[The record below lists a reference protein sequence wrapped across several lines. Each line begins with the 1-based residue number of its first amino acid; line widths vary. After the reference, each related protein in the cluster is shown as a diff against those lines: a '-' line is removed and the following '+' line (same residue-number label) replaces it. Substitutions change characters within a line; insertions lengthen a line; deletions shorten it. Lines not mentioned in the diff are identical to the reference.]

1 MHNMGVKE
9 KIELLRNELHGH
21 NRKYYIEDAPV
32 ISDYEFDMLLK
43 ELEILE
49 AAHPEFEDPNSPSVR
64 VGGGITKSFS
74 TVQHRYPMLSLSNS
88 YSLEEIQEWI
98 TRVQKSAPKATFVC
112 ELKYDGV
119 AIGIRYQDG
128 VLSQAV
134 TRGDGTQGDDITA
147 NVRTIRSIPL
157 KLIGEYPKDFEIRGE
172 IVMPHA
178 AFNSLNDK
186 RTAAGMPTFANPRNC
201 ASGTLK
207 LQDSSEVATR
217 GLDAYLY
224 YVLPEGV
231 VSPSHAGA
239 IRAAGNMGFKVPLEK
254 NRFIE
259 ECATI
264 DQIMDFIEYWD
275 SARNDLPFDIDGIVI
290 KVDSYSAQ
298 QELGFTAKS
307 PRWATAYKFKAERL
321 STTLNEVTYQVGRT
335 GAITPVANLEP
346 VWLGGTTVKRA
357 SLHNSDQIEL
367 LDLYRGDSVFV
378 EKGGEIIPKVVG
390 VDLDKRPSQ
399 ATAIVFIKNCPECD
413 SELVRKEGE
422 AQHYC
427 LNASSCPP
435 QLSGRIEHY
444 ISRKAMDIAGM
455 GSETVQLLVK
465 KGLIRHPGDLYSL
478 TFDQLIALDGFKEK
492 SVQNILDG
500 VAQSK
505 EVPFERVLF
514 GLGIRHVGAT
524 VAKKLAKHFGS
535 MYALAQANIED
546 ITAVESMGEVIAREV
561 HRYFRSEENALVL
574 DALVEAGVQ
583 LESELVEE
591 NAIESP
597 ITGAK
602 IVVSGVFERFSRNEL
617 KETIEKLGA
626 QNVGSISG
634 KTTYVVA
641 GEGMGPSKLKKAQ
654 SLGVPILSEDEF
666 IDLIGY

>member
-1 MHNMGVKE
+1 MGIKE
-9 KIELLRNELHGH
+9 KIEILRNQLHEH
-21 NRKYYIEDAPV
+21 NRRYYIDDAPV

-43 ELEILE
+43 ELESLE
-49 AAHPEFEDPNSPSVR
+49 GAHPEYNDPNSPSVR
-64 VGGGITKSFS
+64 VGGGITKSFN
-74 TVQHRYPMLSLSNS
+74 TVQHRYSMLSLSNS

-98 TRVQKSAPKATFVC
+98 TRVQKSAPEATFVC

-119 AIGIRYQDG
+119 AIGIRYENG
-128 VLSQAV
+128 VLVQAV
-134 TRGDGTQGDDITA
+134 TRGDGTQGDDITS

-157 KLIGEYPKDFEIRGE
+157 KLTGECPEDFEIRGE

-186 RTAAGMPTFANPRNC
+186 RIAAGMPTFANPRNC

-207 LQDSSEVATR
+207 LQDSSEVASR

-231 VSPSHAGA
+231 VNPSHAGA
-239 IRAAGNMGFKVPLEK
+239 IRVAGDMGFKVPLEK

-259 ECATI
+259 ECESI
-264 DQIMDFIEYWD
+264 DQIMDFIHHWD
-275 SARNDLPFDIDGIVI
+275 TVRKDLPFDIDGIVI
-290 KVDSYSAQ
+290 KVDSYAAQ

-307 PRWATAYKFKAERL
+307 PRWATAYKFKAERV
-321 STTLNEVTYQVGRT
+321 STVLNEVTYQVGRT

-367 LDLYRGDSVFV
+367 LNLYLGDSVFV

-390 VDLDKRPSQ
+390 VDVDKR
-399 ATAIVFIKNCPECD
+399 ATDAEKVIFIEECPKC
-413 SELVRKEGE
+413 STALVRKEGE

-427 LNASSCPP
+427 PNTDSCPP
-435 QLSGRIEHY
+435 QVSGRIEHY

-455 GSETVQLLVK
+455 GSETVQLFVE
-465 KGLIRHPGDLYSL
+465 KGLISHPGDLYSL
-478 TFDQLIALDGFKEK
+478 TFDELIELEGFKEK
-492 SVQNILDG
+492 SVQNILEG
-500 VAQSK
+500 ILQSK

-535 MYALAQANIED
+535 MFALAEASIED
-546 ITAVESMGEVIAREV
+546 ITAVDSMGEVIAREV
-561 HRYFRSEENALVL
+561 YGYFRSEKNAMVL
-574 DALVEAGVQ
+574 DALVDAGVQ
-583 LESELVEE
+583 MEMIQTEES
-591 NAIESP
+591 ITESP

-617 KETIEKLGA
+617 KDTIEKYGG

-634 KTTYVVA
+634 KTNYVVA
-641 GEGMGPSKLKKAQ
+641 GEGMGPSKLKKAE
-654 SLGVPILSEDEF
+654 SLGVPILSEQDF
-666 IDLIGY
+666 IELLGL

>member
-1 MHNMGVKE
+1 MGIKE
-9 KIELLRNELHGH
+9 KIVALRDELHEH
-21 NRKYYIEDAPV
+21 NRRYYIDDAPV

-43 ELEILE
+43 ELESLE
-49 AAHPEFEDPNSPSVR
+49 AAYPEYADPNSPSVR
-64 VGGGITKSFS
+64 VGGSITKSFN
-74 TVQHRYPMLSLSNS
+74 TVQHRYSMLSLSNS

-98 TRVQKSAPKATFVC
+98 TRVQKSAPDASFVC

-119 AIGIRYQDG
+119 AIGIRYENG
-128 VLSQAV
+128 VLVQAV
-134 TRGDGTQGDDITA
+134 TRGDGTQGDDITS

-157 KLIGEYPKDFEIRGE
+157 KLNGEFPEDFEIRGE

-186 RTAAGMPTFANPRNC
+186 RTAAGLPSFANPRNC

-207 LQDSSEVATR
+207 LQDSSEVASR

-239 IRAAGNMGFKVPLEK
+239 IRAAGGMGFKVPLEK

-259 ECATI
+259 ECESI
-264 DQIMDFIEYWD
+264 DQIMDFIGHWD
-275 SARNDLPFDIDGIVI
+275 TARKDLSFDIDGIVI
-290 KVDSYSAQ
+290 KVDSYAAQ

-307 PRWATAYKFKAERL
+307 PRWATAYKFKAERV
-321 STTLNEVTYQVGRT
+321 STVLNEVTYQVGRT

-367 LDLYRGDSVFV
+367 LNLYLGDSVFV

-390 VDLDKRPSQ
+390 VDLDKR
-399 ATAIVFIKNCPECD
+399 AEDAAEVIFIEECPECAT
-413 SELVRKEGE
+413 SLVRKEGE

-427 LNASSCPP
+427 PNTDSCPP
-435 QLSGRIEHY
+435 QVSGRIEHY

-455 GSETVQLLVK
+455 GSETVQLFVE
-465 KGLIRHPGDLYSL
+465 KGLISHPGDLYSL
-478 TFDQLIALDGFKEK
+478 TFDQLIELEGFKEK
-492 SVQNILDG
+492 SVQNILQG
-500 VAQSK
+500 IVQSK

-535 MYALAQANIED
+535 MFALAEASIED
-546 ITAVESMGEVIAREV
+546 ITTVDSMGEVIAREV
-561 HRYFRSEENALVL
+561 HGYFRSEKNAIVL
-574 DALVEAGVQ
+574 DALVDAGVQ
-583 LESELVEE
+583 MEMFQTEESFS
-591 NAIESP
+591 ESP

-617 KETIEKLGA
+617 KDTIEKYGG

-634 KTTYVVA
+634 KTNYVVA
-641 GEGMGPSKLKKAQ
+641 GEGMGPSKLKKAE
-654 SLGVPILSEDEF
+654 SLGVPILSEQDF
-666 IDLIGY
+666 IELLGL

>member
-1 MHNMGVKE
+1 MEIKE
-9 KIELLRNELHGH
+9 KIEALRNQLHEH
-21 NRKYYIEDAPV
+21 NRKYYIDDAPV

-43 ELEILE
+43 ELESLE
-49 AAHPEFEDPNSPSVR
+49 AAYPEYADPNSPCVR
-64 VGGGITKSFS
+64 VGGGITKSFN
-74 TVQHRYPMLSLSNS
+74 TVQHRYSMLSLSNS

-98 TRVQKSAPKATFVC
+98 TRVQKSAPEATFVC

-119 AIGIRYQDG
+119 AIGIRYENG
-128 VLSQAV
+128 VLVQAV

-157 KLIGEYPKDFEIRGE
+157 KLTGVFPKDFEIRGE

-186 RTAAGMPTFANPRNC
+186 RTAAGLPTFANPRNC

-207 LQDSSEVATR
+207 LQNSSEVASR

-231 VSPSHAGA
+231 VSSSHAGA
-239 IRAAGNMGFKVPLEK
+239 IRAAGDMGFKVPLEK

-259 ECATI
+259 ECESI
-264 DQIMDFIEYWD
+264 DQIMDFIGYWD
-275 SARNDLPFDIDGIVI
+275 TARKDLPFDIDGIVI
-290 KVDSYSAQ
+290 KVDSYAAQ

-307 PRWATAYKFKAERL
+307 PRWATAYKFKAERV
-321 STTLNEVTYQVGRT
+321 STVLNEVTYQVGRT

-367 LDLYRGDSVFV
+367 LNLYLGDSVFV

-390 VDLDKRPSQ
+390 VDVDKR
-399 ATAIVFIKNCPECD
+399 TADAAKVIFIEECPEC
-413 SELVRKEGE
+413 STALVRKEGE

-427 LNASSCPP
+427 PNTESCSP
-435 QLSGRIEHY
+435 QVSGRIEHF

-455 GSETVQLLVK
+455 GSETVQLFVE

-478 TFDQLIALDGFKEK
+478 TYDQLIELEGFKQK
-492 SVQNILDG
+492 SVQNILEG
-500 VAQSK
+500 ILQSK

-524 VAKKLAKHFGS
+524 VAKKLAKHFCS
-535 MYALAQANIED
+535 MFALAEASIED

-561 HRYFRSEENALVL
+561 HGYFRSENNALVL
-574 DALVEAGVQ
+574 DALIEAGVQ
-583 LESELVEE
+583 LEIAQAEE
-591 NAIESP
+591 SITESP

-602 IVVSGVFERFSRNEL
+602 IVVSGVFEKFSRNEL
-617 KETIEKLGA
+617 KDTIEKYGA

-641 GEGMGPSKLKKAQ
+641 GEGMGPSKLKKAE
-654 SLGVPILSEDEF
+654 SLGVPILSEQDF
-666 IDLIGY
+666 IELLGL

>member
-1 MHNMGVKE
+1 MGIKE
-9 KIELLRNELHGH
+9 KIEILRNQLHEH
-21 NRKYYIEDAPV
+21 NRRYYIDDAPV

-43 ELEILE
+43 ELESLE
-49 AAHPEFEDPNSPSVR
+49 GAHPEYNDPNSPSVR
-64 VGGGITKSFS
+64 VGGGITKSFN
-74 TVQHRYPMLSLSNS
+74 TVQHRYSMLSLSNS

-98 TRVQKSAPKATFVC
+98 TRVQKSAPEATFVC

-119 AIGIRYQDG
+119 AIGIRYENG
-128 VLSQAV
+128 VLVQAV

-157 KLIGEYPKDFEIRGE
+157 KLTGECPEDFEIRGE

-186 RTAAGMPTFANPRNC
+186 RIAAGMPTFANPRNC

-207 LQDSSEVATR
+207 LQDSSEVASR

-231 VSPSHAGA
+231 VNPSHAGA
-239 IRAAGNMGFKVPLEK
+239 IRVAGDMGFKVPLEK

-259 ECATI
+259 ECESI
-264 DQIMDFIEYWD
+264 DQIMDFIHHWD
-275 SARNDLPFDIDGIVI
+275 TVRKDLPFDIDGIVI
-290 KVDSYSAQ
+290 KVDSYAAQ

-307 PRWATAYKFKAERL
+307 PRWATAYKFKAERV
-321 STTLNEVTYQVGRT
+321 STVLNEVTYQVGRT

-367 LDLYRGDSVFV
+367 LNLYLGDSVFV

-390 VDLDKRPSQ
+390 VDVDKR
-399 ATAIVFIKNCPECD
+399 ATDAEKVIFIEECPKC
-413 SELVRKEGE
+413 STALVRKEGE

-427 LNASSCPP
+427 PNTESCPP
-435 QLSGRIEHY
+435 QVSGRIEHY

-455 GSETVQLLVK
+455 GSETVQLFVE
-465 KGLIRHPGDLYSL
+465 KGLISHPGDLYSL
-478 TFDQLIALDGFKEK
+478 TFDELIELEGFKEK
-492 SVQNILDG
+492 SVQNILEG
-500 VAQSK
+500 ILQSK

-535 MYALAQANIED
+535 MFALAEASIED
-546 ITAVESMGEVIAREV
+546 ITAVDSMGEVIAREV
-561 HRYFRSEENALVL
+561 YGYFRSEKNAMVL
-574 DALVEAGVQ
+574 DALVDAGVQ
-583 LESELVEE
+583 MEMIQTEES
-591 NAIESP
+591 ITESP

-617 KETIEKLGA
+617 KDTIEKYGG
-626 QNVGSISG
+626 QNAGSISG
-634 KTTYVVA
+634 KTNYVVA
-641 GEGMGPSKLKKAQ
+641 GEGMGPSKLKKAE
-654 SLGVPILSEDEF
+654 SLGVPILSEQDF
-666 IDLIGY
+666 IELLGL

>member
-1 MHNMGVKE
+1 MGVKE
-9 KIELLRNELHGH
+9 KIESLRNELHDH
-21 NRKYYIEDAPV
+21 NRRYYIEDAPV

-43 ELEILE
+43 ELESLE
-49 AAHPEFEDPNSPSVR
+49 AAHPEYVDPNSPSVR
-64 VGGGITKSFS
+64 VGGGITKSFN

-98 TRVQKSAPKATFVC
+98 TRVEKSAPQATFVC

-119 AIGIRYQDG
+119 AIGIRYEKG
-128 VLSQAV
+128 VLVQAV

-157 KLIGEYPKDFEIRGE
+157 KLTGEFPEDFEIRGE
-172 IVMPHA
+172 IVMPHT
-178 AFNSLNDK
+178 AFNSLNEK
-186 RTAAGMPTFANPRNC
+186 RTAAGLPTFANPRNC

-207 LQDSSEVATR
+207 LQDSSEVASR

-239 IRAAGNMGFKVPLEK
+239 IRAAGYMGFKVPLQK

-259 ECATI
+259 EC
-264 DQIMDFIEYWD
+264 DSLNQIMDFIDHWD
-275 SARNDLPFDIDGIVI
+275 TARKDLPFDIDGIVI

-307 PRWATAYKFKAERL
+307 PRWATAYKFKTERV
-321 STTLNEVTYQVGRT
+321 STSLKEVTYQVGRT

-367 LDLYRGDSVFV
+367 LNLFLGDSVFV

-390 VDLDKRPSQ
+390 VDLDKRSAD
-399 ATAIVFIKNCPECD
+399 ATEVRFIEECPECATP
-413 SELVRKEGE
+413 LIRKEGE

-427 LNASSCPP
+427 PNTESCPP
-435 QLSGRIEHY
+435 QVSGRIEHY
-444 ISRKAMDIAGM
+444 ISRKALDIAGM
-455 GSETVQLLVK
+455 GSETVQLFVE
-465 KGLIRHPGDLYSL
+465 KGLIRHPGDLYGL
-478 TFDQLIALDGFKEK
+478 TFDQLIELEGFKEK
-492 SVQNILDG
+492 SVQNILEG
-500 VAQSK
+500 ISQSK

-524 VAKKLAKHFGS
+524 VAKKLAKQFGS
-535 MYALAQANIED
+535 IFALAVASIED
-546 ITAVESMGEVIAREV
+546 ITAIDSMGEVIAREV
-561 HRYFRSEENALVL
+561 HSYFRSEKNAIVL

-583 LESELVEE
+583 LEIVPTEE
-591 NAIESP
+591 SITESP

-617 KETIEKLGA
+617 KDTIEKYGG

-641 GEGMGPSKLKKAQ
+641 GEGMGPSKLKKAE
-654 SLGVPILSEDEF
+654 SLGVPILSEQEF
-666 IDLIGY
+666 IELLGL

>member
-1 MHNMGVKE
+1 MGIKE
-9 KIELLRNELHGH
+9 KIEALRNQLHEH
-21 NRKYYIEDAPV
+21 NRKYYIDDAPV

-43 ELEILE
+43 ELESLE
-49 AAHPEFEDPNSPSVR
+49 GAHPEYNDPNSPSVR
-64 VGGGITKSFS
+64 VGGGITKSFN
-74 TVQHRYPMLSLSNS
+74 TVQHRYSMLSLSNS

-98 TRVQKSAPKATFVC
+98 TRVQKSAPEATFVC

-119 AIGIRYQDG
+119 AIGIRYENG
-128 VLSQAV
+128 VLVQAV

-157 KLIGEYPKDFEIRGE
+157 KLTGECPEDFEIRGE
-172 IVMPHA
+172 IVMPHT

-186 RTAAGMPTFANPRNC
+186 RTAAGLPTFANPRNC

-207 LQDSSEVATR
+207 LQDSSEVASR

-239 IRAAGNMGFKVPLEK
+239 IRAAGDMGFKVPLEK

-259 ECATI
+259 ECESI
-264 DQIMDFIEYWD
+264 DQIMDFIHHWD
-275 SARNDLPFDIDGIVI
+275 TARKDLPFDIDGIVI
-290 KVDSYSAQ
+290 KVDSYAAQ

-307 PRWATAYKFKAERL
+307 PRWATAYKFKAERV
-321 STTLNEVTYQVGRT
+321 STVLNEVTYQVGRT

-367 LDLYRGDSVFV
+367 LNLYLGDSVFV

-390 VDLDKRPSQ
+390 VDLDKR
-399 ATAIVFIKNCPECD
+399 AEDAAEVIFIEECPECAT
-413 SELVRKEGE
+413 SLVRKEGE

-427 LNASSCPP
+427 PNTDSCPP
-435 QLSGRIEHY
+435 QVSGRIEHY

-455 GSETVQLLVK
+455 GSETVQLFVE
-465 KGLIRHPGDLYSL
+465 KGLISHPGDLYSL
-478 TFDQLIALDGFKEK
+478 TFDDLIELEGFKDK
-492 SVQNILDG
+492 SVQNILEG
-500 VAQSK
+500 ILQSK

-535 MYALAQANIED
+535 MFALAEASIED
-546 ITAVESMGEVIAREV
+546 ITAVDSMGEVIAREV
-561 HRYFRSEENALVL
+561 HGYFRSEKNAMVL
-574 DALVEAGVQ
+574 DALVDAGVQ
-583 LESELVEE
+583 MEMIQTEES
-591 NAIESP
+591 ITESP

-617 KETIEKLGA
+617 KDTIEKYGG

-634 KTTYVVA
+634 KTNYVVA
-641 GEGMGPSKLKKAQ
+641 GEGMGPSKLKKAE
-654 SLGVPILSEDEF
+654 SLGVPILSEQDF
-666 IDLIGY
+666 IELLGL

>member
-1 MHNMGVKE
+1 MGIKE
-9 KIELLRNELHGH
+9 KIVALRNELHEH
-21 NRKYYIEDAPV
+21 NRRYYIEDAPV

-43 ELEILE
+43 ELESLE
-49 AAHPEFEDPNSPSVR
+49 AAHPEYTDPNSPSVR
-64 VGGGITKSFS
+64 VGGGITKSFN
-74 TVQHRYPMLSLSNS
+74 TVQHRYSMLSLSNS

-98 TRVQKSAPKATFVC
+98 TRVQKSAPEATFVC

-119 AIGIRYQDG
+119 AIGIRYENG
-128 VLSQAV
+128 VLVQAV
-134 TRGDGTQGDDITA
+134 TRGDGTQGDDITS

-157 KLIGEYPKDFEIRGE
+157 KLNGEFPEDFEIRGE

-178 AFNSLNDK
+178 AFNSLNAK
-186 RTAAGMPTFANPRNC
+186 RTAAGLPSFANPRNC

-207 LQDSSEVATR
+207 LQDSSEVASR

-239 IRAAGNMGFKVPLEK
+239 IRAAGVMGFKVPLEK

-259 ECATI
+259 ECESI
-264 DQIMDFIEYWD
+264 DQIMDFIGHWD
-275 SARNDLPFDIDGIVI
+275 TARKDLPFDIDGIVI
-290 KVDSYSAQ
+290 KVDSYAAQ

-307 PRWATAYKFKAERL
+307 PRWATAYKFKAERV
-321 STTLNEVTYQVGRT
+321 STVLNEVTYQVGRT
-335 GAITPVANLEP
+335 GAITPVANLKP

-367 LDLYRGDSVFV
+367 LNLYLGDSVFV

-390 VDLDKRPSQ
+390 VDLDKR
-399 ATAIVFIKNCPECD
+399 AEDAVEVIFIEECPEC
-413 SELVRKEGE
+413 STSLVRKDGE

-427 LNASSCPP
+427 PNTDSCPP
-435 QLSGRIEHY
+435 QVSGRIEHY

-455 GSETVQLLVK
+455 GSETVQLFVE

-478 TFDQLIALDGFKEK
+478 TFDELIELEGFKDK

-500 VAQSK
+500 ILQSK

-535 MYALAQANIED
+535 MFALAEASIED
-546 ITAVESMGEVIAREV
+546 ITAVDSMGEVIAREV
-561 HRYFRSEENALVL
+561 YSYFRSEKNAMVL

-583 LESELVEE
+583 MEMIQTEESFT
-591 NAIESP
+591 ESP

-602 IVVSGVFERFSRNEL
+602 IVVSGVFKRFSRNEL
-617 KETIEKLGA
+617 KDTIERYGG

-634 KTTYVVA
+634 KTNYVVA
-641 GEGMGPSKLKKAQ
+641 GEGMGPSKLKKAE
-654 SLGVPILSEDEF
+654 SLGVPILSEQDF
-666 IDLIGY
+666 IELLGL

>member
-1 MHNMGVKE
+1 MGVKE
-9 KIELLRNELHGH
+9 KIEWLRNELHGH

-43 ELEILE
+43 ELELLE
-49 AAHPEFEDPNSPSVR
+49 AAHPEFTDPNSPSVR
-64 VGGGITKSFS
+64 VGGSITKSFS

-98 TRVQKSAPKATFVC
+98 TRVQKSAPTATFVC

-119 AIGIRYQDG
+119 AIGIRYQEG

-134 TRGDGTQGDDITA
+134 TRGDGAQGDDITA

-172 IVMPHA
+172 IVMPHF

-186 RTAAGMPTFANPRNC
+186 RTAAGLPTFANPRNC
-201 ASGTLK
+201 ASGALK
-207 LQDSSEVATR
+207 LQDSSAVATR

-259 ECATI
+259 ECTTI
-264 DQIMDFIEYWD
+264 DQIMDFIGHWD
-275 SARNDLPFDIDGIVI
+275 TARKDLPFDIDGIVI

-298 QELGFTAKS
+298 QKLGFTAKS
-307 PRWATAYKFKAERL
+307 PRWATAYKFKAERV

-367 LDLYRGDSVFV
+367 LNLYLGDSVFV

-390 VDLDKRPSQ
+390 VDLHKRSDQ
-399 ATAIVFIKNCPECD
+399 ATEVVFIKNCPECGT
-413 SELVRKEGE
+413 ELVRKEGE

-427 LNASSCPP
+427 LNASNCPP

-465 KGLIRHPGDLYSL
+465 KGLISHPGDLYSL
-478 TFDQLIALDGFKEK
+478 AFDQLIELEGFKEK

-500 VAQSK
+500 IAQSK

-546 ITAVESMGEVIAREV
+546 ITAVESMGGVIAQEV
-561 HRYFRSEENALVL
+561 HRYFRSEKNALLL

-583 LESELVEE
+583 LELELVEE
-591 NAIESP
+591 DIIESP

-602 IVVSGVFERFSRNEL
+602 VVVSGVFERFSRTEL

-626 QNVGSISG
+626 QNVGSISS

-654 SLGVPILSEDEF
+654 SLGVPILSENEF
-666 IDLIGY
+666 IDLIGL

>member
-1 MHNMGVKE
+1 MGIKE
-9 KIELLRNELHGH
+9 KIETLRNQLHEH
-21 NRKYYIEDAPV
+21 NRSYYIEDAPV

-43 ELEILE
+43 ELESLE
-49 AAHPEFEDPNSPSVR
+49 AAHPEYADPNSPSVR
-64 VGGGITKSFS
+64 VGGGITKSFH
-74 TVQHRYPMLSLSNS
+74 TVQHRYSMLSLSNS
-88 YSLEEIQEWI
+88 YSLEEIQDWI
-98 TRVQKSAPKATFVC
+98 TRVQKSAPEATFVC

-119 AIGIRYQDG
+119 AIGIRYENG
-128 VLSQAV
+128 VLAQAV
-134 TRGDGTQGDDITA
+134 TRGDGTQGDDITS

-157 KLIGEYPKDFEIRGE
+157 KLTGEFPKDFEIRGE

-178 AFNSLNDK
+178 AFNSLNNK
-186 RTAAGMPTFANPRNC
+186 RTAAGLPSFANPRNC

-207 LQDSSEVATR
+207 LQDSSEVASR

-239 IRAAGNMGFKVPLEK
+239 IRAAGDMGFKVPLEK

-259 ECATI
+259 ECQSI
-264 DQIMDFIEYWD
+264 DQIMDFIGHWD
-275 SARNDLPFDIDGIVI
+275 TARKDLPFDIDGIVI
-290 KVDSYSAQ
+290 KVDSYDAQ

-307 PRWATAYKFKAERL
+307 PRWATAYKFKAERV
-321 STTLNEVTYQVGRT
+321 STVLNEVTYQVGRT

-367 LDLYRGDSVFV
+367 LNLYLGDSVFV

-390 VDLDKRPSQ
+390 VDLDKR
-399 ATAIVFIKNCPECD
+399 AEDAAEVIFIEECPEC
-413 SELVRKEGE
+413 STPLVRKEGE

-427 LNASSCPP
+427 PNTESCPP
-435 QLSGRIEHY
+435 QVSGRIEHY

-455 GSETVQLLVK
+455 GSETVQLFVE
-465 KGLIRHPGDLYSL
+465 KGLIKHPGDLYSL
-478 TFDQLIALDGFKEK
+478 TFDELIVLEGFKEK

-500 VAQSK
+500 ILQSK

-535 MYALAQANIED
+535 MFALAEASIED
-546 ITAVESMGEVIAREV
+546 ITSVDSMGEVIAREV
-561 HRYFRSEENALVL
+561 HGYFRSEKNAMVL
-574 DALVEAGVQ
+574 DALVAAGVQ
-583 LESELVEE
+583 MEMIQTEESVT
-591 NAIESP
+591 ESP

-617 KETIEKLGA
+617 KDTIEKYGG

-634 KTTYVVA
+634 KTNYVVA
-641 GEGMGPSKLKKAQ
+641 GEGMGPSKLKKAE
-654 SLGVPILSEDEF
+654 SLGVPILSEQDF
-666 IDLIGY
+666 IELLGL